1 MEVILSPSC
10 ADLRG
15 SLGAGFGYHIEHI
28 HGRYVSRRNSKG
40 DIPKDGHLRLI
51 HACAVLSK
59 MRMHIID
66 IRVTAKE
73 LRDALDEAGYIY
85 GIQLVLMPKG
95 EILDHTR
102 VLGYLAVY
110 GIYYYK

>member
-40 DIPKDGHLRLI
+40 DIPKDGHLCFI

-59 MRMHIID
+59 LRLHIID

-73 LRDALDEAGYIY
+73 LRDAIDEARFWY
-85 GIQLVLMPKG
+85 GIQLLLMPKS
-95 EILDHTR
+95 EILNHTQ
-102 VLGYLAVY
+102 VLEYLAEY
-110 GIYYYK
+110 GIYF

>member
-40 DIPKDGHLRLI
+40 AIPKDGHLRFI
-51 HACAVLSK
+51 RTCAVLSK
-59 MRMHIID
+59 LRLHIID

-73 LRDALDEAGYIY
+73 LKDALDEAGCWYD
-85 GIQLVLMPKG
+85 IQLVLTPKS
-95 EILDHTR
+95 EILNHTR
-102 VLGYLAVY
+102 VQELLAKY
-110 GIYYYK
+110 GIHF